1 MDKSWSLRCSDVR
14 ELCTVCLCR
23 SRVSI
28 RYDPFRR
35 YRDTANNTLQYDLR
49 ESFAAL
55 FNRQE
60 INDLLDRLVKEGRI
74 TRVVPK
80 DIAVSDKYIDLMDV
94 RYEPLISYLP
104 EVLW

>member
-1 MDKSWSLRCSDVR
+1 MQGSFVRFAGAETGYQSGMCSCHVIANFA
-14 ELCTVCLCR
+14 EV
-23 SRVSI
+23 
-28 RYDPFRR
+28 YDL
-35 YRDTANNTLQYDLR
+35 LQHDLR

-60 INDLLDRLVKEGRI
+60 VIDLLDHLLKEGRI

-80 DIAVSDKYIDLMDV
+80 DIAVSEKYIDLLDV
-94 RYEPLISYLP
+94 KYEPLISYLP